1 MDELHGHLYL
11 KSFWCESRWAAYV
24 PNQDVRRKSALWPNY
39 DALINSCLF
48 KVPKVEFDE
57 DPDNAP
63 PPGTQTDAATPAP
76 SRMRR
81 YLNDLA
87 IRPNDP
93 PLDINEPNLRG
104 PRTSTSLSTISNLV
118 PGAVSQSSQTNPEAD
133 SFIYM
138 ESVMESLAVLGK
150 LGNALDNVAQRLPT
164 EVYSLVEA
172 TLDEVSERAEFGRRL
187 SMQVMPASSIAQAD
201 GVYLLSNT
209 LSGVDSVLNTGS
221 VVDASALRLAGL
233 ESSARQLDHE
243 ILKDFFWTV
252 YSKLHAVA
260 QGLRVV
266 YEVAN
271 RIGSVSKN

>member
-1 MDELHGHLYL
+1 M
-11 KSFWCESRWAAYV
+11 
-24 PNQDVRRKSALWPNY
+24 

-48 KVPKVEFDE
+48 QVPKVEFDE
-57 DPDNAP
+57 DPDNTS
-63 PPGTQTDAATPAP
+63 PPGTQADAAAPGP

-93 PLDINEPNLRG
+93 PLDINEPNIRG
-104 PRTSTSLSTISNLV
+104 ARTSASLSTMANLV
-118 PGAVSQSSQTNPEAD
+118 PGPVSQSSQTNPEAD

-138 ESVMESLAVLGK
+138 ETVMESLAVLGK

-172 TLDEVSERAEFGRRL
+172 TLDEVGERAEFGRRL
-187 SMQVMPASSIAQAD
+187 SMQVIPVSSIAQAD
-201 GVYLLSNT
+201 GVYLLSNA

-271 RIGSVSKN
+271 RIGSVSKR